1 MSPKKTITVQI
12 DPAGKTTIEA
22 HGFQGQGCLA
32 ATAYLE
38 EALGTPV
45 GDRTLKPEI
54 KQQTRS
60 TPNHL
65 RTRS

>member
-1 MSPKKTITVQI
+1 MPPKQTITIEI

-32 ATAYLE
+32 ATQYLE
-38 EALGTPV
+38 EALGTPA
-45 GDRTLKPEI
+45 RERILKPEI
-54 KQQTRS
+54 KQHTRS